1 MKPLISVIIN
11 VYNGEKYIE
20 TCVKSILAQTYSNF
34 ELLIVNDGST
44 DRTATIANKLEKS
57 YANILRVIHSQNIG
71 LSGSRHLGLT
81 EAKGEYI
88 TFVDVDDWVNPNY
101 LQ

>member
-57 YANILRVIHSQNIG
+57 YANILRVIHSQI
-71 LSGSRHLGLT
+71 
-81 EAKGEYI
+81 
-88 TFVDVDDWVNPNY
+88 
-101 LQ
+101 